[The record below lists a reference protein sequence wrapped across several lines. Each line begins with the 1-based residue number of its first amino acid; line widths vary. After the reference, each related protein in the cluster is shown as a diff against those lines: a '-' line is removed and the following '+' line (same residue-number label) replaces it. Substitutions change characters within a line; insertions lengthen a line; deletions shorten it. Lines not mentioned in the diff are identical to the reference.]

1 MLKWLQRL
9 TKRPQAN
16 ARKYKRAKS
25 SSALDGIKTEL
36 AAIKSAQAQALG
48 VSERVK
54 YHSLCVKN
62 NSAAIEELQK
72 QVTVINQTVFKLSAT
87 LEYAPKTSPH
97 ALSTLLSTPDAEDFT
112 HLQECTLIILWKLT
126 TKGGS
131 QWTSM
136 KALVNSIYPGQ
147 DYNKVRTTIFEYV
160 RIFEELSLVNRV
172 KRGNRT
178 FIALTKKGAET
189 AKKKLANKK
198 ERLVHLPEIEA

>member
-1 MLKWLQRL
+1 
-9 TKRPQAN
+9 
-16 ARKYKRAKS
+16 
-25 SSALDGIKTEL
+25 
-36 AAIKSAQAQALG
+36 
-48 VSERVK
+48 
-54 YHSLCVKN
+54 
-62 NSAAIEELQK
+62 
-72 QVTVINQTVFKLSAT
+72 
-87 LEYAPKTSPH
+87 
-97 ALSTLLSTPDAEDFT
+97 
-112 HLQECTLIILWKLT
+112 
-126 TKGGS
+126 
-131 QWTSM
+131 M